1 MTLLAALAGAVL
13 ISFSAIFFALS
24 EVSPITGAFFRS
36 AYALPVLF
44 VLWFARRSQDRRPAK
59 RRWIAIGAGIA
70 LGADIVSW
78 HAAIGHIGTGLA
90 TLLANTS
97 VIFVALGAWILFK
110 ERPRNTTLV
119 AIPVILFGVTLVSG
133 LGQGDAFGANPIR
146 GTLLALLAAT
156 FYASFFLAFR
166 HSNDDRAPAA
176 GPLMEATLGA
186 ALASLVM
193 GLVGSNLDMAITWP
207 AHGWLLTLAIGS
219 QVSGWLL
226 ISYVLPRLPVAETA
240 TIILL
245 QPALT
250 IVWGAIIFAER
261 PSALQIV
268 GGLIILGGVALVA
281 AVRARRMPQPVG

>member
-1 MTLLAALAGAVL
+1 VTLLAALAGAVL

-36 AYALPVLF
+36 VYALPVLF
-44 VLWFARRSQDRRPAK
+44 VLWFARRSQDRRPGK
-59 RRWIAIGAGIA
+59 RRWMAIGAGIA

-133 LGQGDAFGANPIR
+133 LGQGDAFGANPLR

-193 GLVGSNLDMAITWP
+193 GIVGSNLDFAITWP
-207 AHGWLLTLAIGS
+207 AHGWLLAVAIGS

-250 IVWGAIIFAER
+250 IVWGAMIFGER

-281 AVRARRMPQPVG
+281 AVRARRMPSPVG